1 LHTWIVSREDLILSK
16 LVWALDS
23 GSELQRR
30 DIGQLLA
37 QDFDRDYAHLWAR
50 RHAMSDTSAAAA
62 KTVAYRHRQM
72 TATERWL
79 AASSLF
85 ETARAI
91 VESSLPGNLTLAQR
105 RLAVARRLYGTE
117 LPEAA
122 LIAHAN
128 YVSSARAS

>member
-1 LHTWIVSREDLILSK
+1 
-16 LVWALDS
+16 
-23 GSELQRR
+23 
-30 DIGQLLA
+30 
-37 QDFDRDYAHLWAR
+37 
-50 RHAMSDTSAAAA
+50 
-62 KTVAYRHRQM
+62 M
-72 TATERWL
+72 TAAERWL